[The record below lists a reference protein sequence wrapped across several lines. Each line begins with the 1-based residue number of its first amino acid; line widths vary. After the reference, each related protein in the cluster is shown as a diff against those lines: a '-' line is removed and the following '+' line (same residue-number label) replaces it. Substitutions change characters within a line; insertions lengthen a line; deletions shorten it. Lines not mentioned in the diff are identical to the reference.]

1 MFTFPYSPTQA
12 FPHPLA
18 NIQQEN
24 MDESYTNF
32 ISYPLVELMTWT
44 GLGDLVNDCRVNLLG
59 LDPVSTIWAPN
70 Q

>member
-18 NIQQEN
+18 NVQKN
-24 MDESYTNF
+24 DLDESYSNF
-32 ISYPLVELMTWT
+32 MSYPLVELMTWT
-44 GLGDLVNDCRVNLLG
+44 GLGDLVNDTRVDELG
-59 LDPVSTIWAPN
+59 LDPVSTIWAPG